1 MLAKFILCWPDIL
14 EYLTY
19 NCDKCLPVEKDQGPQ
34 IKQTDLEVKIQ
45 IFSTNNN
52 LMSNIITYSYQLSI
66 PLS

>member
-52 LMSNIITYSYQLSI
+52 
-66 PLS
+66 